1 MSTTTPPRERPKRD
15 AGRTGA
21 AAARADGAKGAQHA
35 GTRRGSN
42 GRHSQ
47 RWLAWIFLAPTVLG
61 MGLFT
66 LIPIVASVIL
76 AFFRWDIISAPT
88 FVGFDNFSEVVQ
100 DPTVRVS
107 FLNTIV
113 FVVMAVALQ
122 LGLALALAVM
132 VQEKMPAW
140 LRVFFRSAFF
150 FPLILSAASVSIFMR
165 YLFNEQFG
173 VVNWFLSLV
182 GIPAVPWLTTPGG
195 SAAVVILVYVWQ
207 NFGFSFL
214 LFIGGLASIPVETYE
229 AASIDGAT
237 GWRKH
242 LHVTLP
248 LLSPT
253 TLVASVM
260 AIISAL
266 QVFDQPYVLTR
277 GGPGDSTRTA
287 VMVIFESAFQRLEF
301 GQASA
306 IGVLLTL
313 IIMAI
318 TAAQF
323 RLSKRFVFYQ

>member
-1 MSTTTPPRERPKRD
+1 MSTTTPPRQRPNQ
-15 AGRTGA
+15 A
-21 AAARADGAKGAQHA
+21 
-35 GTRRGSN
+35 TRRGRPGAAPAAPASAAT
-42 GRHSQ
+42 GRNSQ
-47 RWLAWIFLAPTVLG
+47 RWLPWIFLAPTILG

-66 LIPIVASVIL
+66 LVPIVASVVL

-88 FVGFDNFSEVVQ
+88 FVGFDNFSEVAQ

-113 FVVMAVALQ
+113 FVVVAVALQ

-173 VVNWFLSLV
+173 VVNWFLGLV

-195 SAAVVILVYVWQ
+195 SAAVVVLVYVWQ

-260 AIISAL
+260 AIINAL

>member
-1 MSTTTPPRERPKRD
+1 MSTTIPRRERPKQ
-15 AGRTGA
+15 AAKPAASGA
-21 AAARADGAKGAQHA
+21 AAAE
-35 GTRRGSN
+35 S

-47 RWLAWIFLAPTVLG
+47 RWLAWIFLAPTILG

-66 LIPIVASVIL
+66 LVPIAASVVL

-88 FVGFDNFSEVVQ
+88 FVGFDNFAEVVQ

-107 FLNTIV
+107 FLNTIL
-113 FVVMAVALQ
+113 FVVVAVALQ

-140 LRVFFRSAFF
+140 LRTVFRSAFF

-173 VVNWFLSLV
+173 VVNWFLSLA

-214 LFIGGLASIPVETYE
+214 LFIGGLASIPTETYE
-229 AASIDGAT
+229 AASLDGAT

-242 LHVTLP
+242 RYVTLP

-253 TLVASVM
+253 TLLASVM

-306 IGVLLTL
+306 IGVILTL

>member
-1 MSTTTPPRERPKRD
+1 MSTTTRHREGQKHAATP
-15 AGRTGA
+15 AVPGA
-21 AAARADGAKGAQHA
+21 APHSA
-35 GTRRGSN
+35 
-42 GRHSQ
+42 RHSQ
-47 RWLAWIFLAPTVLG
+47 RWLAWIFLAPTILG

-66 LIPIVASVIL
+66 LVPIVASVVL
-76 AFFRWDIISAPT
+76 AFFRWDIISAPS
-88 FVGFDNFSEVVQ
+88 FVGFDNFATVVQ

-113 FVVMAVALQ
+113 FVVVAVSLQ

-132 VQEKMPAW
+132 VQEKMPSW
-140 LRVFFRSAFF
+140 LRTFFRSAFF

-173 VVNWFLSLV
+173 VVNWFLSLA

-195 SAAVVILVYVWQ
+195 SAAVVIMVYVWQ

-214 LFIGGLASIPVETYE
+214 LFIGGLASIPTETYE
-229 AASIDGAT
+229 AASLDGAT

-242 LHVTLP
+242 AYVTLP

-253 TLVASVM
+253 TLLASVM

-306 IGVLLTL
+306 IGVILTL